1 MTSLNWNVYKAIAAA
16 GMPMPDI
23 PVRGIEYFAQCG
35 EDVVVLAL
43 LRALALREGLDL
55 AEERYLEIGANHP
68 VATSSTWLLQR
79 AAGMTGVLVEAN
91 PRLLDALRTHRHRDH
106 LVHAAVSTGEA
117 ETVEL
122 FVSNQSE
129 LSSLDRDFVLQWRQ
143 GAVGEREVV
152 TVPAIRIDD
161 LMRSHFADR
170 APLFLSVDIEGMDL
184 EVLRDLDFT
193 RFRPAVVQA
202 EPSDHHH
209 PGNTEAIAGFL
220 TSAGY
225 LVIARTEVNLIA
237 LDAARAGL
245 GGTGMSGADPVT
257 QALSHLQEARRD
269 AARWKAE
276 YAGAQADLQELATRL
291 SAAESAGSAYR
302 NEAVAARREADDA
315 RAAAAAAA
323 AAAAE
328 RLAAAETAL
337 AAMHASTSWRATAP
351 LRAVMDRLRGGRG

>member
-1 MTSLNWNVYKAIAAA
+1 VTTPLNSNVYETIAAT

-23 PVRGIEYFAQCG
+23 PVHGIPYFGQCG
-35 EDVVVLAL
+35 EDLIVLAL

-55 AEERYLEIGANHP
+55 AQERYLEIGANHP
-68 VATSSTWLLQR
+68 VATSATWLLQR

-91 PRLLDALRTHRHRDH
+91 PRLLDALRTHRPRDH
-106 LVHAAVSTGEA
+106 VLHAAVHTGES

-152 TVPAIRIDD
+152 TVPAIRIDE
-161 LMRSHFADR
+161 LMRRHFADR
-170 APLFLSVDIEGMDL
+170 VPLFLSVDIEGMDL

-220 TSAGY
+220 ASAGY

-245 GGTGMSGADPVT
+245 GGTGSPGADPVT
-257 QALSHLQEARRD
+257 QALLQDAQRE

-276 YAGAQADLQELATRL
+276 A
-291 SAAESAGSAYR
+291 
-302 NEAVAARREADDA
+302 AARREAEDEA
-315 RAAAAAAA
+315 RTDAAAARREAEEARTDAAA
-323 AAAAE
+323 ARREAEEARTDAAA
-328 RLAAAETAL
+328 RIASAAAAID
-337 AAMHASTSWRATAP
+337 AMRASTSWRVTAP
-351 LRAVMDRLRGGRG
+351 LRLVMRKLRGGDG